1 MKDLTNLIPID
12 KIVIETDAPYLIPR
26 VPQLKNSQRNEPK
39 FLPYVANEIIKN
51 SNESKELLISSMF
64 LNSLSF
70 FDLN

>member
-1 MKDLTNLIPID
+1 M
-12 KIVIETDAPYLIPR
+12 IETDAPYLIPR

-39 FLPYVANEIIKN
+39 FLPYIANEIIKN